1 MQAGPVQTTS
11 LRRLRPAKINFYL
24 KYMQL
29 QGFGSEQVL
38 AGTGLQARQLADPHC
53 LVEISPY
60 IRIIANINRLSRSPS
75 LAFSL
80 GEHLTL
86 GDLGI
91 LGYSAMSCSDTDQA
105 IRLWHRYNPV
115 FFGNLIEMAFE
126 QVGNKL
132 LLSYLPYADIR
143 ADLLQFLIEEKI
155 AYDMALQRLV
165 GIDKFPVE
173 HLMLT
178 YPQPAHLSCYTRLM
192 DCPIEFS
199 AARSTMRLWDHA
211 TAIPLRGHDAETHEH
226 CFRLL
231 DDVFNSVNAG
241 STISHKVRAI
251 LHDHLRTPL
260 GIDAV
265 AERLHCTARTLNRR
279 LEKEALN
286 FTDIS
291 IATRLEAIRNLLATT
306 TLEGKEIAVRVGF
319 SDVRSLRRFFRTHTD
334 KTLQQFRVETT
345 GGAG

>member
-1 MQAGPVQTTS
+1 MTSFRGPGGS
-11 LRRLRPAKINFYL
+11 LTRLRPAKINFYL
-24 KYMQL
+24 KYMRQ
-29 QGFGSEQVL
+29 QGFSAEQVL
-38 AGTGLQARQLADPHC
+38 AGTGINLRQLADPHY
-53 LVEISPY
+53 LVEISRY

-91 LGYSAMSCSDTDQA
+91 LGYSAMTCSDTEEA

-115 FFGNLIEMAFE
+115 FFGNLIEMGFE
-126 QVGNKL
+126 QIGNKL

-143 ADLLQFLIEEKI
+143 EDLLQFLIEEKI

-173 HLMLT
+173 HLALT
-178 YPQPAHLSCYTRLM
+178 YPQPAHLSCYTRLI

-226 CFRLL
+226 CFKLL
-231 DDVFNSVNAG
+231 NDVFNSVNAG
-241 STISHKVRAI
+241 ATASHKVRAI
-251 LHDHLRTPL
+251 LHENLQRHP
-260 GIDAV
+260 GIAEV
-265 AERLHCTARTLNRR
+265 AERLHCTTRTLNRK
-279 LEKEALN
+279 LQKEDLN
-286 FTDIS
+286 FTDLS
-291 IATRLEAIRNLLATT
+291 VATRLEAIRDLLATT
-306 TLEGKEIAVRVGF
+306 TLESKEIAARVGF
-319 SDVRSLRRFFRTHTD
+319 AEVRSLRRFFKTHTG
-334 KTLQQFRVETT
+334 KTLQQFRTETT
-345 GGAG
+345 GLPV